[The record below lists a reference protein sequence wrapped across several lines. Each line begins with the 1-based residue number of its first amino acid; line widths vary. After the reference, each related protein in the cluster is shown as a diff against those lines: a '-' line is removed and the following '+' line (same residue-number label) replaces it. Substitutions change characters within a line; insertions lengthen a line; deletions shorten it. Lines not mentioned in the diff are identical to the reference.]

1 MAKNLRTNSTQR
13 FIEVTDVIED
23 VVILSGG
30 NACVI
35 IEVLATNFELLSAE
49 EQDAKIF
56 AYSNLLNSLSFY
68 IQILI
73 RSKKIDIS
81 SYVNSLE
88 FEANKTRNSLLAKN
102 IRLYKDFVANL
113 VKVNT
118 ILEKKFYII
127 IPYSSLEKGAVG
139 VAQTT
144 GKSQTDIFFEEAK
157 ASLYSKAGNI
167 LNQLQRT
174 GLKAQ
179 RLEREK
185 IIRLFYDIFNDGELD
200 ALHNLN
206 THPPIVQGKEAAGPE
221 TSPARRTK

>member
-1 MAKNLRTNSTQR
+1 MKSSTLRTNSTQR

-81 SYVNSLE
+81 SYVNSLG
-88 FEANKTRNSLLAKN
+88 FEANKTGNPLLAKN

-118 ILEKKFYII
+118 ILEKKFYIV

-139 VAQTT
+139 IAQTT

-206 THPPIVQGKEAAGPE
+206 THPPIVQGKEAA
-221 TSPARRTK
+221 K

>member
-1 MAKNLRTNSTQR
+1 MKKSGLRTNSTQK

-30 NACVI
+30 SACII

-56 AYSNLLNSLSFY
+56 AYSNLLNSLSFH

-73 RSKKIDIS
+73 RSKKLDIS

-88 FEANKTRNSLLAKN
+88 LEANRTRNVLLAKN
-102 IRLYKDFVANL
+102 IRLYKSFVADL

-118 ILEKKFYII
+118 ILEKKFYIV
-127 IPYSSLEKGAVG
+127 IPYSSLEKGAMG
-139 VAQTT
+139 AAQTT
-144 GKSQTDIFFEEAK
+144 GKSSTEIFFEEAK
-157 ASLYSKAGNI
+157 AVLYSKAENI

-185 IIRLFYDIFNDGELD
+185 IIRLFYDMFNDGQLN
-200 ALHNLN
+200 ALHNLDA
-206 THPPIVQGKEAAGPE
+206 HPPIVQGKGD
-221 TSPARRTK
+221 K

>member
-1 MAKNLRTNSTQR
+1 MAKNLRTNSTQK
-13 FIEVTDVIED
+13 FIEITDVIED
-23 VVILSGG
+23 VVILQGG
-30 NACVI
+30 SACVV

-56 AYSNLLNSLSFY
+56 AYSNLLNSLSFH

-73 RSKKIDIS
+73 RSKKLDIS

-88 FEANKTRNSLLAKN
+88 VEANRTRNTLLAKN
-102 IRLYKDFVANL
+102 IRLYKDFVADL

-118 ILEKKFYII
+118 ILEKKFYIV
-127 IPYSSLEKGAVG
+127 IPYSSLEKGALG
-139 VAQTT
+139 AAQAT
-144 GKSQTDIFFEEAK
+144 GKSQMENFFEEAK
-157 ASLYSKAGNI
+157 AVLYSKAENI

-185 IIRLFYDIFNDGELD
+185 IIRLFYDMFNDGQLN
-200 ALHNLN
+200 ALHNLD
-206 THPPIVQGKEAAGPE
+206 THPPIVQGKEA
-221 TSPARRTK
+221 K

>member
-1 MAKNLRTNSTQR
+1 LKKSGLRTNSTQR

-81 SYVNSLE
+81 SYVNSLG
-88 FEANKTRNSLLAKN
+88 FEANKTGNPLLAKN

-118 ILEKKFYII
+118 ILEKKFYIV

-139 VAQTT
+139 IAQTT

-206 THPPIVQGKEAAGPE
+206 THPPIVQGKEAA
-221 TSPARRTK
+221 K

>member
-1 MAKNLRTNSTQR
+1 MYFIFNMRSSALRSNSTQK

-23 VVILSGG
+23 VVILQGG
-30 NACVI
+30 SACVI

-56 AYSNLLNSLSFY
+56 AYSNLLNSLSFH

-73 RSKKIDIS
+73 RSKKLDIS

-88 FEANKTRNSLLAKN
+88 TEANRTRNSLLAKN
-102 IRLYKDFVANL
+102 IRQYRDFVAEL

-118 ILEKKFYII
+118 ILEKKFYIV
-127 IPYSSLEKGAVG
+127 IPYSSLEKGVTGA
-139 VAQTT
+139 AQST
-144 GKSQTDIFFEEAK
+144 GKSQMEIFFEEAK
-157 ASLYSKAGNI
+157 AALYSKAENI

-185 IIRLFYDIFNDGELD
+185 IIRLFYDMFNDGQLN
-200 ALHNLN
+200 ALHNLDA
-206 THPPIVQGKEAAGPE
+206 HPPIVQGKGV
-221 TSPARRTK
+221 K